1 MSLSVVEVGVQ
12 IGEFEPVFK
21 VSCYHVKVQ
30 NHLIPLP
37 IKYPILEM
45 SSFFDIFDLSW
56 PVKACHHV
64 CAIQEA
70 FFPDY
75 RLFVLTLPSL
85 NLYVDS
91 VETLYC
97 LCGPYLK

>member
-30 NHLIPLP
+30 NHLIPLSQ
-37 IKYPILEM
+37 

-56 PVKACHHV
+56 PVKACRHV
-64 CAIQEA
+64 CATQEA
-70 FFPDY
+70 FFADY
-75 RLFVLTLPSL
+75 RLYVLTLPSL